1 VIRSAAVVLAAAVV
15 LTACVGGSDPK
26 PAATTTPA
34 STAVTPKAGD
44 CFADADSK
52 LDPADPD
59 FSTKVKCTT
68 SHLYEV
74 TGVSRVPARFL
85 KPAADPDDPGATV
98 RDRLLEAD
106 GTGDQGF
113 AQYASTTCSDHLWR
127 TMGVDAEDI
136 RSGDARLSEIGAY
149 PAAAGIVYRHT
160 LTAEPDWSKGPHGL
174 ICFAEFRDPRED
186 QGAAAPASVS
196 SYNLK
201 TVAGRFLS
209 SHFPV
214 ERRRCYV
221 QSDEYEDEV
230 ELGPCTRAHESEV
243 VFTYNARLAFGTR
256 FVKEAMRADE
266 DDETDAAD
274 DKIMDRTVQVCRDIL
289 PKVLARPIDSELFVS
304 GWSAVDQFAAWYP
317 STDLTYEAYD
327 FPVECEL
334 WPSDE
339 ALVFAPG
346 TVVHRPDRP
355 ELEDRSNRSDA

>member
-1 VIRSAAVVLAAAVV
+1 MIRSAIVALAAAAV

-26 PAATTTPA
+26 PAASTPA
-34 STAVTPKAGD
+34 STTSAARAGD

-59 FSTKVKCTT
+59 FSTKVKCTKR
-68 SHLYEV
+68 HLYEV
-74 TGVSRVPARFL
+74 TGVSAVPVRFL
-85 KPAADPDDPGATV
+85 EPAEDPEDPDATV
-98 RDRLLEAD
+98 RERLLAPE
-106 GTGDQGF
+106 GGGDRAF
-113 AQYASTTCSDHLWR
+113 AQHASAVCSDHLWR
-127 TMGVDAEDI
+127 TMGVDADAI
-136 RSGDARLSEIGAY
+136 RSGRAHLSDIGAF
-149 PAAAGIVYRHT
+149 PAAAGIIYRHT
-160 LTAEPDWSKGPHGL
+160 LTPEPAWTKGEHRL
-174 ICFAEFRDPRED
+174 ICFAEFRDPSED

-196 SYNLK
+196 SYNL
-201 TVAGRFLS
+201 TTIAGRFLS

-221 QSDEYEDEV
+221 QSDEYEGEV
-230 ELGPCTRAHESEV
+230 ELGPCTQAHESEV

-266 DDETDAAD
+266 DDEFD
-274 DKIMDRTVQVCRDIL
+274 DKDDKVMDRMQKVCRDML
-289 PKVLARPIDSELFVS
+289 PKVLAKPIDSELFVS

-355 ELEDRSNRSDA
+355 ELEDRSYRSDA